1 MPQSLAKVLVHI
13 VYSTKGRR
21 PWLQDAGLRRELYSY
36 KATILENNVDT
47 PAIIIGGVEDHIHA
61 LCLLSR
67 KFAIMKVIEEAKT
80 ETTKWIKKQGSQYT
94 DFHWQ
99 GGYGIFSV
107 SQSNADEVKRYIANQ
122 EEHHKRMSF
131 QEEFRALCQ
140 RHGIEIDERYVWD

>member
-21 PWLQDAGLRRELYSY
+21 PWLQAEEIRNQLYAYNAVILRD
-36 KATILENNVDT
+36 NVDT
-47 PAIIIGGVEDHIHA
+47 PALIIGGAEDHIHA

-67 KFAIMKVIEEAKT
+67 KFAIKDVIEESKT
-80 ETTKWIKKQGSQYT
+80 ETTKWIKKQGSQYA

-99 GGYGIFSV
+99 SGYGIFSV
-107 SQSNADEVKRYIANQ
+107 SESNVDQVRSYIANQ
-122 EEHHKRMSF
+122 IEHHKKMSF
-131 QEEFRALCQ
+131 QDEFRALCQ